1 MSKTFSHAGVSKL
14 DGEFKVRFANDA
26 LRTKVLV
33 KNGHT
38 DIDIIEL
45 IAPMTKEDAVA
56 YLLSIDFAT
65 KKGVT
70 NQEVHAALLAELD
83 KRSDAPKAASKDKP
97 KKESKK
103 PKQPKQPKKPTMEG
117 IVAKVEAKKATPQ
130 VPALEGM
137 TPLGMKPSA
146 PKSTVTRAEV
156 EAQLKDIE
164 DAPF

>member
-14 DGEFKVRFANDA
+14 NGEFKVRFANDA
-26 LRTKVLV
+26 LRTKVLI

-38 DIDIIEL
+38 DIDILEL
-45 IAPMTKEDAVA
+45 PHPMTKEDVIA

-65 KKGVT
+65 RDGVT
-70 NQEVHAALLAELD
+70 NQAVHEAILAEVD
-83 KRSDAPKAASKDKP
+83 KRADKP
-97 KKESKK
+97 AKVKAE
-103 PKQPKQPKKPTMEG
+103 PTMKAIE
-117 IVAKVEAKKATPQ
+117 AKVAAKKAKATPQ